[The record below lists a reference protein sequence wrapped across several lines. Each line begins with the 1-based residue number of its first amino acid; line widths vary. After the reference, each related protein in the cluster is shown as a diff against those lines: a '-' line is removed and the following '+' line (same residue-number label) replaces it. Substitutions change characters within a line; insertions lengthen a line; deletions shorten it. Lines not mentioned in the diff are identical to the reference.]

1 MPTRP
6 STLAL
11 ALAAAFGAFP
21 VHQAVAAGCVW
32 TPASGIW
39 GIAGNWAS
47 CGGQVPALADSA
59 SVAAGKTASVTN
71 LQSVQSLGNAGTIN
85 IDGSNIR
92 VCTQFKDDLNC
103 RCTVITRV
111 RCNIF
116 HARHPVNRSF
126 KRNND

>member
-85 IDGSNIR
+85 IDGSNVGAQLVLLGVAGEQQHGHDSIR
-92 VCTQFKDDLNC
+92 QCWG
-103 RCTVITRV
+103 
-111 RCNIF
+111 
-116 HARHPVNRSF
+116 AENR
-126 KRNND
+126 